1 MRINNPFE
9 TYSRGMTARERRIRS
24 RWALMFVISSL
35 IAVWSTVKYYN
46 EVDDLEKQR
55 VISTMLQTKNVK
67 MQDIIAAKDSLLS
80 KRGITALINERD
92 SLINK
97 TDSLSSELYV
107 CNLQLQRWEWAYENF
122 KEREP
127 KPAQR
132 FGLIYKHETE

>member
-24 RWALMFVISSL
+24 RWALMFVMSSL

-46 EVDDLEKQR
+46 EADDLEKER
-55 VISTMLQTKNVK
+55 GINTVLQTQTVGMTNT
-67 MQDIIAAKDSLLS
+67 INSL
-80 KRGITALINERD
+80 K
-92 SLINK
+92 
-97 TDSLSSELYV
+97 SELFV
-107 CNLQLQRWEWAYENF
+107 SNVQLQRWEWAFENF

-132 FGLIYKHETE
+132 FELIYNHETE